1 MESDP
6 YLALA
11 EDSRRFGNI
20 HKPVTQTEV
29 LAEAVSQFKQAIGEA
44 QKQVILNQKL
54 SLSLSNELEI
64 KDRLLEEEKKTT
76 DRLIE
81 VTPLDEFYFRW
92 FEIKGIDAGFP
103 ISIMLSCNHLK

>member
-81 VTPLDEFYFRW
+81 VNLTPKPQFPTNKRFKNFFRRKKI
-92 FEIKGIDAGFP
+92 F
-103 ISIMLSCNHLK
+103 